1 MTELAIVLSAYLIGS
16 IPMTY
21 ILGRVVKR
29 IDIRRYGSGN
39 VGASNAWV
47 HVGKWTVVPVSA
59 FDFLVK
65 GSLTVY
71 VAQRLEDSP
80 WVAVA
85 AGIAAVAG
93 HNWSVYLKFT
103 GGRGISV
110 VVGVLLVLALKELL
124 AGGLVVIAGWVVFR
138 SSGLWVGIGVA
149 TLPVW
154 SVVFG
159 SPDYITALCAGLIVV
174 VAGKRLLGNRDVPA
188 IGDGGWRMYMH
199 RLLYDRDVASR
210 DEWVNRKP
218 GEGQEGA

>member
-1 MTELAIVLSAYLIGS
+1 MTEATIVLSAYLIGS

-47 HVGKWTVVPVSA
+47 HIGKWVVVPVAA

-71 VAQRLEDSP
+71 MAQRLEVSP

-93 HNWSVYLKFT
+93 HNWSVYLRFT

-159 SPDYITALCAGLIVV
+159 SPDHITALCAGLIVV

-210 DEWVNRKP
+210 DEWVHRKP
-218 GEGQEGA
+218 GEGQEDA

>member
-1 MTELAIVLSAYLIGS
+1 MTEAAIVLSAYLIGS
-16 IPMTY
+16 IPMSY
-21 ILGRVVKR
+21 ILGRAFKQ
-29 IDIRRYGSGN
+29 IDIRSYGSGN

-47 HVGKWTVVPVSA
+47 HVGKWTVVPVGA
-59 FDFLVK
+59 FDFFVK

-71 VAQRLEDSP
+71 MAQQLEVSP

-110 VVGVLLVLALKELL
+110 VVGVLLILALKELL
-124 AGGLVVIAGWVVFR
+124 AGGLVVITGWVVFR

-159 SPDYITALCAGLIVV
+159 SPGHITALCGGLIVV
-174 VAGKRLLGNRDVPA
+174 LAAKRLLGNRDVPA

-218 GEGQEGA
+218 GEGQEDA

>member
-1 MTELAIVLSAYLIGS
+1 MTEAAIVLSAYLIGS
-16 IPMTY
+16 IPMSY
-21 ILGRVVKR
+21 ILGRAFKQ

-71 VAQRLEDSP
+71 MAQQLEVSP

-110 VVGVLLVLALKELL
+110 VVGVLLILALKELL

-159 SPDYITALCAGLIVV
+159 SPGHITALCGGLIVV
-174 VAGKRLLGNRDVPA
+174 LAAKRLLGNRDVPA

-218 GEGQEGA
+218 GEGQEDA